1 MATGTTVAD
10 PALAAAG
17 PVGPG
22 EVAGLADQLVPG
34 RPGAPQLGAGL
45 HEGAGPGPGPEGQLA
60 LALQVVA
67 KAGEAGGQ
75 GQLLL
80 GLVQETVTWG
90 DTRVKGQSSPSQ
102 DRLAFQLRGP
112 SEGSNQPNGSSV
124 TRFQGRLELAM

>member
-1 MATGTTVAD
+1 MAAGAAVAD

-34 RPGAPQLGAGL
+34 RPSAPQLGAGL
-45 HEGAGPGPGPEGQLA
+45 HEGAGPGPGPEGQLT

-67 KAGEAGGQ
+67 KTREAGGQ

-90 DTRVKGQSSPSQ
+90 DTRVKSQSSPSQ
-102 DRLAFQLRGP
+102 DRLALQLRGP
-112 SEGSNQPNGSSV
+112 SEGNRMVQVQPGS
-124 TRFQGRLELAM
+124 RGGCN